1 MSLTGYQI
9 VAPLISL
16 TAIAYA
22 WNLAFRQKKTF
33 WEAILWTIFW
43 GSVAF
48 IALFPGILTYLQVVT
63 GIKNQVNA
71 VLVTSIGVLFFMAFY
86 LVMRLEAIEQ
96 RQARII
102 RKMALK
108 DSGMW
113 EKDRM

>member
-1 MSLTGYQI
+1 MVFG
-9 VAPLISL
+9 
-16 TAIAYA
+16 
-22 WNLAFRQKKTF
+22 KKKMF
-33 WEAILWTIFW
+33 WEVIFWTIFW

-48 IALFPGILTYLQVVT
+48 IALFPGILTYLQAVT
-63 GIKNQVNA
+63 AIKKQANA

>member
-1 MSLTGYQI
+1 MTLTGYQI
-9 VAPLISL
+9 VAPIVSLI
-16 TAIAYA
+16 AIAYA

-43 GSVAF
+43 GSVAS

-86 LVMRLEAIEQ
+86 LVMRLEALEQ

-108 DSGMW
+108 EVVS
-113 EKDRM
+113 EK